1 MAGGLDGPPLRQREE
16 DSLTQAMG
24 AGAVGAVSAVAAA
37 FPHEV
42 ATVVAA
48 PSADG
53 ALRLGELRA
62 AVEQFP
68 R

>member
-1 MAGGLDGPPLRQREE
+1 VAGGLDGPPLRQREE

-37 FPHEV
+37 HEV

-53 ALRLGELRA
+53 TLRLGELRA